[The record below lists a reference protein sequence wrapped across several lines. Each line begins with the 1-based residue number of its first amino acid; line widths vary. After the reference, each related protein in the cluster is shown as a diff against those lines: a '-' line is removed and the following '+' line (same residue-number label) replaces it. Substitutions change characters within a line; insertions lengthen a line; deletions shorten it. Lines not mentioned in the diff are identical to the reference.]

1 MTDSVNIYY
10 IPPING
16 HPGIKLV
23 DTPGF
28 GDTRGVEQDT
38 KITK

>member
-1 MTDSVNIYY
+1 M
-10 IPPING
+10 NG

-28 GDTRGVEQDT
+28 GDDPQGVERDT
-38 KITK
+38 KIIK